1 MSLKKA
7 GQNHGIKTEYR
18 SIEGAEKFK
27 YLGITLTDQ
36 NFM

>member
-7 GQNHGIKTEYR
+7 GQKHGKKT
-18 SIEGAEKFK
+18 GAEKFK

-36 NFM
+36 NFMQVEIKS